1 MDDPDVPS
9 TFTSNKV
16 LWGPAI
22 RRSTVPARPGVRK
35 AVTDL
40 TVETLEALRKDKFD
54 RAPALVAGDVGNNEP
69 QRQSPTKVGV
79 TSRDQTGSTS
89 TATVTGGGS
98 RKLELDVEVS
108 MDVDD
113 VDNEVNNSLPAT
125 LDFDLKINNKMPIT
139 LLELKGSCKLN
150 LDKCPEM
157 KISEVWDN
165 KSDRSGHNR
174 QAGSSSSF
182 SSSSSFGQLKE

>member
-40 TVETLEALRKDKFD
+40 TDTLEALRKDKFD

-79 TSRDQTGSTS
+79 TSRDQQTGSTS
-89 TATVTGGGS
+89 TATTGGGS
-98 RKLELDVEVS
+98 RKLELDVEVL

-157 KISEVWDN
+157 KISEVWNN

-182 SSSSSFGQLKE
+182 SSSSFGQLKE